1 MGLVADFRATCP
13 PLYTC
18 SVCEK
23 AVEVIP
29 QGLGVEPI
37 KNFSCAHTT
46 AVIWANRKV
55 VLHGK
60 GGIKIAGKIKLKL
73 RQILSYLFG
82 RSI

>member
-1 MGLVADFRATCP
+1 MGLSAMFP

-37 KNFSCAHTT
+37 KNFSCEHTT
-46 AVIWANRKV
+46 ATIWANRKV
-55 VLHGK
+55 TLYGR
-60 GGIKIAGKIKLKL
+60 GGITA
-73 RQILSYLFG
+73 FG
-82 RSI
+82 RVRLTIRQWLSSIFKRSI